1 MQPVAERQ
9 ESARLVQASRVS
21 TRVLDIDGRRLMLT
35 GLDKELWPEAGF
47 TKGDLVDYYT
57 RMAEH
62 VLPYLANR
70 PLSLLRWTDG
80 PGGECL
86 YQKTAPA
93 GLPPWVP
100 TRRIRSEHAAL
111 GYSDHVVGGDL
122 ATLIY
127 LVNLG
132 CISHHPWSCSIDT
145 LDRPDALLFDLD
157 PTEIA
162 FREVR
167 NAAMLVRDL
176 LAHFRLRSWV
186 KTSGGAGLHVMVPLA
201 PVHSFDQVLTA
212 AETITRMARAR
223 EPSLFTLDMRR
234 ARRRGKILIDV
245 HRNHRGATL
254 ISPYSVREHALA
266 TVSTPL
272 EWPELEKPVYPED
285 FHVKNIGDRLRAKGD
300 PMRGF
305 LATRQT
311 LTPLLESSRVRRAR
325 PMA

>member
-1 MQPVAERQ
+1 MLE
-9 ESARLVQASRVS
+9 
-21 TRVLDIDGRRLMLT
+21 IDGRRLMLS
-35 GLDKELWPEAGF
+35 GLDRELWPEVAL
-47 TKGDLVDYYT
+47 TKGDLVDYYLS
-57 RMAEH
+57 MAEY
-62 VLPYLANR
+62 VLPPLTNR

-80 PGGECL
+80 LGGECL
-86 YQKTAPA
+86 YQKSAPP

-122 ATLIY
+122 ATLIH

-132 CISHHPWSCSIDT
+132 CISHHPWSCTVDA
-145 LDRPDALLFDLD
+145 LDRPCQLLFDLD

-176 LAHFRLRSWV
+176 LGHFRLRSWV
-186 KTSGGAGLHVMVPLA
+186 KTSGGAGLHVVVPLA
-201 PVHSFDQVLTA
+201 PVHSFDQVLMA
-212 AETITRMARAR
+212 AETITRMARTR

-254 ISPYSVREHALA
+254 ISPYSVREHPLA
-266 TVSTPL
+266 TVSAPL
-272 EWPELEKPVYPED
+272 EWAELERPLYPED
-285 FHVKNIGDRLRAKGD
+285 FHVKNIKERLRAKGD
-300 PMRGF
+300 LLRSV
-305 LATRQT
+305 ATTRQQ
-311 LTPLLESSRVRRAR
+311 LTPLLESGRVRRAR

>member
-1 MQPVAERQ
+1 M
-9 ESARLVQASRVS
+9 S
-21 TRVLDIDGRRLMLT
+21 TRLLDIDGRRLMLS
-35 GLDKELWPEAGF
+35 GLDRELWPEAGLH
-47 TKGDLVDYYT
+47 KSDLVDYYLA
-57 RMAEH
+57 MADH
-62 VLPYLANR
+62 VLPYLAQR
-70 PLSLLRWTDG
+70 PLSLLRWVDG

-86 YQKTAPA
+86 YQKSAPP
-93 GLPPWVP
+93 GLPPWIP

-132 CISHHPWSCSIDT
+132 CISHHPWSCTVDA
-145 LDRPDALLFDLD
+145 LDRPDQLLFDLD

-186 KTSGGAGLHVMVPLA
+186 KTSGGGGLHVMVPLA
-201 PVHSFDQVLTA
+201 TVHSFDQVLTA
-212 AETITRMARAR
+212 AETITRMARTR

-254 ISPYSVREHALA
+254 ISPYSVREHPLA

-272 EWPELEKPVYPED
+272 EWAELERPLYPED
-285 FHVKNIGDRLRAKGD
+285 FHVKNIMERLRTHGD
-300 PMRGF
+300 PLRTF
-305 LATRQT
+305 RATRQQ
-311 LTPLLESSRVRRAR
+311 LAPMLESGRVRRAR

>member
-1 MQPVAERQ
+1 
-9 ESARLVQASRVS
+9 VS
-21 TRVLDIDGRRLMLT
+21 TSLLDIDGRRLMLAD
-35 GLDKELWPEAGF
+35 LDRELWPEAGF
-47 TKGDLVDYYT
+47 RKGDLVDYYLA
-57 RMAEH
+57 MADH

-80 PGGECL
+80 LGGECL
-86 YQKTAPA
+86 YQKSSPP

-100 TRRIRSEHAAL
+100 TRRIRSEHAAF
-111 GYSDHVVGGDL
+111 GYSDHVVGGDR
-122 ATLIY
+122 ATMIY

-132 CISHHPWSCSIDT
+132 CISHHPWSCTVDA
-145 LDRPDALLFDLD
+145 LDRPDQLLFDLD
-157 PTEIA
+157 PTDIA

-176 LAHFRLRSWV
+176 LGHFRLRSWV
-186 KTSGGAGLHVMVPLA
+186 KTSGGGGLHVIVPLE
-201 PVHSFDQVLTA
+201 PVHSFDQVLMA
-212 AETITRMARAR
+212 AETITRMARSR

-254 ISPYSVREHALA
+254 ISPYSVREHPLA

-272 EWPELEKPVYPED
+272 EWAELERPLYPED
-285 FHVKNIGDRLRAKGD
+285 FHVKNIGERLERLGD
-300 PMRGF
+300 PLRGIT
-305 LATRQT
+305 AVRQQ
-311 LTPLLESSRVRRAR
+311 LTPLLESGRVRRLR

>member
-1 MQPVAERQ
+1 M
-9 ESARLVQASRVS
+9 
-21 TRVLDIDGRRLMLT
+21 
-35 GLDKELWPEAGF
+35 
-47 TKGDLVDYYT
+47 
-57 RMAEH
+57 
-62 VLPYLANR
+62 
-70 PLSLLRWTDG
+70 
-80 PGGECL
+80 
-86 YQKTAPA
+86 
-93 GLPPWVP
+93 
-100 TRRIRSEHAAL
+100 
-111 GYSDHVVGGDL
+111 
-122 ATLIY
+122 IY

-132 CISHHPWSCSIDT
+132 CISHHPWSCTVDA
-145 LDRPDALLFDLD
+145 LDRPDQLLFDLD

-186 KTSGGAGLHVMVPLA
+186 KTSGGGGLHVMVPLA
-201 PVHSFDQVLTA
+201 PSHSFEQVLTA

-254 ISPYSVREHALA
+254 ISPYSVREHPLA

-272 EWPELEKPVYPED
+272 EWAELERPVYPED
-285 FHVKNIGDRLRAKGD
+285 FHMKNIAERLRSRGD
-300 PMRGF
+300 ALRGF
-305 LATRQT
+305 LATRQH
-311 LTPLLESSRVRRAR
+311 LTALLENGRARRVR